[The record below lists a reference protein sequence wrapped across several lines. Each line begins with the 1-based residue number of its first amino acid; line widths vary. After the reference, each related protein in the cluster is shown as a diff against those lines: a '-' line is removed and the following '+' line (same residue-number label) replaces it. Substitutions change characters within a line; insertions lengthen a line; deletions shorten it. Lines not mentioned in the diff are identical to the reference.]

1 MDKVNKRL
9 NDGRP
14 SHGRRPVMVD
24 CCGGVEDEIKVFYLV
39 EGGKFEFLH
48 F

>member
-1 MDKVNKRL
+1 
-9 NDGRP
+9 
-14 SHGRRPVMVD
+14 MVD